1 MKLALEH
8 VDCHFLLDILFVL
21 DTMVNGGEINMAK
34 TQNFKTESQKL
45 LHLMTHSIYTQKEIF
60 LRELIS
66 NASDAID
73 KRHYISLTDQNVP
86 STTYEIW
93 LEPNEKARTLKIKD
107 NGIGFTEEELI
118 ENLGTIAQSG
128 SKAFM
133 EKVEAK
139 DLSIIGQFG
148 VGFYSSFMV
157 SKEVVVETR
166 SPFSQTGYRWTSTGE
181 DSYTIEEIER
191 DEIGTEITL
200 YLRDD
205 EKDEEA
211 LEDFSQ
217 YAKTYQLRSLVKK
230 YSDYVR
236 YPIKMMVKKT
246 EDKKEKLEEE
256 TLNQM
261 IPIWKRAKSEIK
273 EEDMNAF
280 YKHHFNDYED
290 PLKVIHTDVEGLLT
304 YTALLFIPKKPAFDF
319 YSEHYEKGLQL
330 YSKGVFIQDK
340 NKELLPDYFKF
351 VKGLVDS
358 PDISLNIS
366 RELLQQDRQVKKI
379 ASHLE
384 KKIKNEL
391 ESMLANDRE
400 NYITFYDN
408 YRITLKY
415 GVYDQF
421 GMNKEKLQDL
431 ILFKTSKSDDYI
443 TLKEYMVNKPEDQK
457 AIYYASGKSKEAI
470 LSLPQMD
477 VMKEKD
483 VEVLLLTDDVD
494 EFMIQM
500 MQNYEDTP
508 FKSVQQ
514 GEADFV
520 DDTKKADIKK
530 KEKKH
535 KDILKAIKDALGD
548 KVKDVK
554 LSGRLKNSAVC
565 LVSGEGL
572 SLEMEKILKTMPN
585 QTDIKA
591 DRILEINPDHALFG
605 ALKKIYDKDQSK
617 INDYASI
624 LYHQALLIEG
634 LPIDNPTEF
643 SEQLV
648 KLMIESSEV

>member
-1 MKLALEH
+1 
-8 VDCHFLLDILFVL
+8 
-21 DTMVNGGEINMAK
+21 MVNGGEINMAK
-34 TQNFKTESQKL
+34 TQSFKTESKKL

-73 KRHYISLTDQNVP
+73 KRHYVSLTDQRVP
-86 STTYEIW
+86 QDTYAIW
-93 LEPNEKARTLKIKD
+93 LIANEKERTLKIKD
-107 NGIGFTEEELI
+107 NGIGFTEDELI

-133 EKVEAK
+133 EKVDAK

-157 SKEVVVETR
+157 SNEVVVETR
-166 SPFSQTGYRWTSTGE
+166 SPFSDKGYRWSSKGE
-181 DSYTIEEIER
+181 DSYTIEEI
-191 DEIGTEITL
+191 DKNDIGTEITL

-205 EKDEEA
+205 EHDEEA
-211 LEDFSQ
+211 DEDFSR
-217 YAKTYQLRSLVKK
+217 YLKDYELRTLVKK

-236 YPIKMMVKKT
+236 YPIKMMVTIK
-246 EDKKEKLEEE
+246 EDKKEKVEEQ

-261 IPIWKRAKSEIK
+261 IPIWKKAKAEIK
-273 EEDMNAF
+273 EEDMNDF
-280 YKHHFNDYED
+280 YKHHFNDYEN
-290 PLKVIHTDVEGLLT
+290 PLKVIHTDVEGMLT
-304 YTALLFIPKKPAFDF
+304 YTALLFIPKKPAYDF

-340 NKELLPDYFKF
+340 NKDLLPDYFKF

-358 PDISLNIS
+358 SDISLNIS
-366 RELLQQDRQVKKI
+366 RELLQQDKQVKKI

-391 ESMLANDRE
+391 ENMLAHDRE

-408 YRITLKY
+408 YKNTLKY
-415 GVYDQF
+415 GIYDQF
-421 GMNKEKLQDL
+421 GLNKEKLQDL
-431 ILFKTSKSDDYI
+431 IMFKTSKSDDYI
-443 TLKEYMVNKPEDQK
+443 TLKEYIDRKPEDQK
-457 AIYYASGKSKEAI
+457 SIYYASGKSKASI

-483 VEVLLLTDDVD
+483 VEVLLLTDEID

-500 MQNYEDTP
+500 MQSYQEVS

-520 DDTKKADIKK
+520 DETKKEDLKK
-530 KEKKH
+530 KEKENKH
-535 KDILKAIKDALGD
+535 IIKAIKEALKD

-554 LSGRLKNSAVC
+554 LSARLKESAVC

-591 DRILEINPDHALFG
+591 DKILEINPDHALFS
-605 ALKKIYDKDQSK
+605 ALTKIYEKDEKKID
-617 INDYASI
+617 DYASI
-624 LYHQALLIEG
+624 LYYQALLIEG
-634 LPIDNPTEF
+634 LPIENPIEF
-643 SEQLV
+643 SDKLV
-648 KLMIESSEV
+648 KLMIESSTM

>member
-1 MKLALEH
+1 
-8 VDCHFLLDILFVL
+8 
-21 DTMVNGGEINMAK
+21 MAK
-34 TQNFKTESQKL
+34 TQSFKTESQKL

-73 KRHYISLTDQNVP
+73 KRHYLSLTDDKIPQAE
-86 STTYEIW
+86 YEIW
-93 LEPNEKARTLKIKD
+93 LTPNESERTLKISD

-148 VGFYSSFMV
+148 VGFYSAFMV
-157 SKEVVVETR
+157 AKEVVVETR
-166 SPFSQTGYRWTSTGE
+166 SPYATTGYRWSSMGE
-181 DSYTIEEIER
+181 DSYTIEELDR
-191 DEIGTEITL
+191 QDIGTTITL

-205 EKDEEA
+205 EKDEEHE
-211 LEDFSQ
+211 EDFS
-217 YAKTYQLRSLVKK
+217 TYLKEYTLRRLVKK

-236 YPIKMMVKKT
+236 FPINMMTTKH
-246 EDKKEKLEEE
+246 EDKKETVEKE

-261 IPIWKRAKSEIK
+261 IPIWKRAKAEIK
-273 EEDMNAF
+273 EEDMNDF
-280 YKHHFNDYED
+280 YKHHFNDYEN
-290 PLKVIHTDVEGLLT
+290 PLKVIHTDVEGMLT
-304 YTALLFIPKKPAFDF
+304 YTALLFIPKKPAYDF

-340 NKELLPDYFKF
+340 NKDLLPDYFKF

-358 PDISLNIS
+358 SDISLNIS

-391 ESMLANDRE
+391 ESMLQHNRDE
-400 NYITFYDN
+400 YIEFYEN

-415 GVYDQF
+415 GIYDQF
-421 GMNKEKLQDL
+421 GLNKEKLQDL
-431 ILFKTSKSDDYI
+431 IMFKTSQSDDYI
-443 TLKEYMVNKPEDQK
+443 TLKEYLDRKKEDQK
-457 AIYYASGKSKEAI
+457 AIYYATGKNKAAI
-470 LSLPQMD
+470 MSLPQMD
-477 VMKEKD
+477 VMKEKS
-483 VEVLLLTDDVD
+483 VEVLIFTDDID

-500 MQNYEDTP
+500 MQNYQEIP

-520 DDTKKADIKK
+520 DDSKKADLKK
-530 KEKKH
+530 KEKEN
-535 KDILKAIKDALGD
+535 KDILKAIKKALDG

-554 LSGRLKNSAVC
+554 LSGRLKESAVC

-572 SLEMEKILKTMPN
+572 SLEMEKILKQMPN
-585 QTDIKA
+585 QTDVKA
-591 DRILEINPDHALFG
+591 DRILEINPDHDLFL
-605 ALKKIYDKDQSK
+605 ALKKIYERDEAK

-634 LPIDNPTEF
+634 LPLENPHEF
-643 SEQLV
+643 ASELT
-648 KLMIESSEV
+648 KLMIESSK